1 LFILLTLFK
10 GGFFMKQLFRL
21 LIIGLI
27 GAFVLAGCAK
37 APTQEMNDAKAA
49 IEAVNNADSQTYAK
63 DELAKVQSDL
73 DAANAEVK
81 TQDAKFL
88 FKNFDKAKQ
97 MLAAVKT
104 EADNVKAVAAQKK
117 EAAKQAAIAAQ
128 GEAKAAI
135 DAANALLAQAPTGKE
150 TKADIEAFKADLTGL
165 SDSLAG
171 LQQSIDQEKYA
182 DASANAATIK
192 GKATDVS
199 NQITAALEKVKA
211 KKGGKKK

>member
-1 LFILLTLFK
+1 MSKLFN
-10 GGFFMKQLFRL
+10 L
-21 LIIGLI
+21 LIIAI
-27 GAFVLAGCAK
+27 VGAFLLTGCAK
-37 APTQEMNDAKAA
+37 APTQEMNDSKAA
-49 IEAVNNADSQTYAK
+49 VEAVINADSQTYAK
-63 DELAKVQSDL
+63 DELAKAQSDL

-104 EADNVKAVAAQKK
+104 EADNVKAVAANKK
-117 EAAKQAAIAAQ
+117 EEAKQAAIAAQ
-128 GEAKAAI
+128 TDAKKAI
-135 DAANALLAQAPTGKE
+135 DDANALLAQAPTGKE

-182 DASANAATIK
+182 DASSNAATIK
-192 GKATDVS
+192 GKATDVAT
-199 NQITAALEKVKA
+199 QITAALEKVKA
-211 KKGGKKK
+211 KKGAKAPATKKK